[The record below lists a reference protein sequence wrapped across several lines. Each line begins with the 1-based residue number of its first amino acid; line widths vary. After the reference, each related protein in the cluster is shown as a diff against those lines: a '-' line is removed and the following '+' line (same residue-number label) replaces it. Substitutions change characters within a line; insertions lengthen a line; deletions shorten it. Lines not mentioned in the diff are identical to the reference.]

1 MDQWVWTYG
10 VSNFF
15 NIPHSFFHP
24 KDAVIFMFH
33 LLLFWLK
40 KQDWPH
46 PTRLCLK
53 LFWSLFF
60 GKKVWLFYPRPQK
73 HIKIKVL
80 LLYDNNW
87 ILFFLCG
94 AHWNVSFFSWRDQ
107 DKSWFVIKPMLMI
120 FLKQSRVLIWS
131 PLHYVLGDLCGSHS
145 ADVYWLRLNQVGLT
159 MAHIKIALGG
169 TFEHVENATIFDF

>member
-1 MDQWVWTYG
+1 MGMDLWCKQ
-10 VSNFF
+10 FF
-15 NIPHSFFHP
+15 QHSPFFFSP
-24 KDAVIFMFH
+24 KGCCYFH
-33 LLLFWLK
+33 VPFASFLVK
-40 KQDWPH
+40 EA
-46 PTRLCLK
+46 RLTSSHQVVFEA
-53 LFWSLFF
+53 FWSLFF
-60 GKKVWLFYPRPQK
+60 GKKVWLFYTRPQK